1 MFWRWSQGSPAGGG
15 VKTEI
20 LQGIWAKIG
29 SQKASPR
36 APAQGEGVDK
46 NTPNMYQIWAEI
58 GVYKSTPQSI
68 GAGREWGGPKLF
80 QKCSRGGAQ
89 KGAKNAPEEAPK
101 IFQNAPGGGGECA
114 FFMHGCWGAGIYQSF
129 GNQFKIKTRIILLV
143 GLVATGPLLNPLNR
157 RNSVFGAECVG
168 SRLICGSVRRWW
180 TIFEQSYFRDCK
192 KMVNSGSTFDLLL
205 IKWRTLVAI
214 PMCVKR
220 WALDVAKD
228 THTDQY

>member
-1 MFWRWSQGSPAGGG
+1 MGPKKLPPEHRRRGKGW
-15 VKTEI
+15 T
-20 LQGIWAKIG
+20 KIHQTCTR
-29 SQKASPR
+29 S
-36 APAQGEGVDK
+36 
-46 NTPNMYQIWAEI
+46 
-58 GVYKSTPQSI
+58 
-68 GAGREWGGPKLF
+68 GPKLGSIKARPRASA
-80 QKCSRGGAQ
+80 QGVNGGVQ
-89 KGAKNAPEEAPK
+89 NYSKNAPGAGLKKAPK
-101 IFQNAPGGGGECA
+101 MHQRRPLKYFKMRQGGGECA

-205 IKWRTLVAI
+205 IK
-214 PMCVKR
+214 
-220 WALDVAKD
+220 
-228 THTDQY
+228 